1 MKTIHTDQAPAVVG
15 PYSQAIVTNNLVF
28 CAGQIGLNPET
39 KMLETGLVPQVEQVM
54 KNLEAVLK
62 QAGCTPHDIVK
73 TTIFLTDM
81 ENYHRV
87 NEVYGSYFQG
97 ENKPARSTVA
107 VAALPLGALV
117 EIECIACITD

>member
-54 KNLEAVLK
+54 KNLQAVLE

-97 ENKPARSTVA
+97 DVKPARSTVA
-107 VAALPLGALV
+107 VSALPMGALV
-117 EIECIACITD
+117 EIECIACIND